1 MNKEIIAMKIFFVL
15 IMTFILAG
23 FSYLIVCKIVKPINV
38 QPESTQARS
47 VDIELFIDA
56 LEVKESNR
64 DTAAIGDNGR
74 AVGCLQIWKIMLRD
88 VNRILGY
95 DHYLYSDRLSRE
107 KSREMC
113 KIYFSHYCKDMSW
126 HDMARCWNSGPTGY
140 KKECSI
146 GYANDVIDIMKGL

>member
-1 MNKEIIAMKIFFVL
+1 MKYNITERIIVMAL
-15 IMTFILAG
+15 ISILLLLLLPAILKDNDEYNA
-23 FSYLIVCKIVKPINV
+23 SKL
-38 QPESTQARS
+38 PESTQARS

-64 DTAAIGDNGR
+64 DTAAIGDGGR
-74 AVGCLQIWKIMLRD
+74 AVGILQIWKIMVDD

-95 DHYLYSDRLSRE
+95 DHYLYSDRLSRQ

-113 KIYFSHYCKDMSW
+113 KIYLHHYCGAMSW

-146 GYANDVIDIMKGL
+146 GYANDVIDIMEEL